1 MRKFEIVTKFKYKN
15 IILPKRATTNS
26 AGYDLASATD
36 VAIKPGEIQLIPT
49 GLKVRMN
56 TNEALFIFA
65 RSSLSI
71 KKGLIM
77 SNSVG
82 VVDADY
88 YGNADNEGH
97 IMVPLMNVRN
107 EEVTIEKGE
116 RVSQGVFIAYQRAD
130 DDKASRIRRLGGF
143 GSSGKWF

>member
-1 MRKFEIVTKFKYKN
+1 MRKFEIVTKFKDNN

-143 GSSGKWF
+143 GSSGK